1 MRISIREQLGLLV
14 LFCALTSLA
23 VLALAVVC
31 LLVHVKLHAK
41 PHLIVLMVHSGF
53 KTILSSETSACR
65 ASL

>member
-23 VLALAVVC
+23 VLALAVVR
-31 LLVHVKLHAK
+31 LVLSLKDNPPCSL
-41 PHLIVLMVHSGF
+41 PNSGF
-53 KTILSSETSACR
+53 KIMLSSQISDYR